1 VRYRLN
7 IDGLREMRER
17 NRLSARPSFEYFYGH
32 FMHSNPRFYK
42 YYWSVYSFD
51 SAKGVPTNHLCT
63 SAAMERMSSLRE
75 RSLEYMVGNTKVLR
89 LGSGIPIDL
98 NHSRWVGYEFAP
110 EFELDEDPL
119 WNGHR

>member
-1 VRYRLN
+1 M
-7 IDGLREMRER
+7 D
-17 NRLSARPSFEYFYGH
+17 
-32 FMHSNPRFYK
+32 
-42 YYWSVYSFD
+42 
-51 SAKGVPTNHLCT
+51 
-63 SAAMERMSSLRE
+63 RMSSLRE

-119 WNGHR
+119 WNGYR